1 MKQPPLMKIHRVD
14 DGFSRIIYSGKNPK
28 GETVYY
34 AITAWRGEY
43 TIQRLSQ
50 DGEAQ
55 CNATAKIPLKKLFE
69 LPTGMSDLCVGIRNF
84 IERN

>member
-1 MKQPPLMKIHRVD
+1 MKPLLKIHRVD
-14 DGFSRIIYSGKNPK
+14 NGFSRIIYSGKNPN

-34 AITAWRGEY
+34 AINAWKGEY
-43 TIQRLSQ
+43 WLQRLSQ

-55 CNATAKIPLKKLFE
+55 CNATAKIPLKDLFE
-69 LPTGMSDLCVGIRNF
+69 LPAGMSDLCVGIRNF